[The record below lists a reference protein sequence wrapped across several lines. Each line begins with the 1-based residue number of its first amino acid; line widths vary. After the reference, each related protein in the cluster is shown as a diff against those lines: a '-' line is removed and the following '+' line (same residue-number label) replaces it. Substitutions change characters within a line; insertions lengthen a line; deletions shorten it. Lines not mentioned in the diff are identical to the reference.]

1 MSSEAFY
8 ELGADSEVAPQ
19 VQLGYRYPGCREPA
33 RIGRRA
39 RFHSGAVVYA
49 DTVIGDHF
57 SCGHNA
63 TIRAECTIGDRV
75 VILHGSTLEG
85 RVTIG
90 TGVKIMAHVYI
101 PSTTTI
107 GNMVFIGP
115 GTNLLNAKLP
125 MRKAGV
131 QGPMIGNHVVIGGGV
146 TIGPGVTIGDNAFIA
161 AGAVVMKDVPP
172 NSLALGCP
180 AQVRPLPAEFGA
192 GNDPAQI
199 FGGADLWD
207 QRPNPEPWPEGF
219 DPSAEA

>member
-1 MSSEAFY
+1 MHDDPRY
-8 ELGADSEVAPQ
+8 EIGPEGEIAPN
-19 VQLGYRYPGCREPA
+19 VILGYTYPGWREPA

-39 RFHSGAVVYA
+39 RFHSGSVVYA

-63 TIRAECTIGDRV
+63 TVRAECTIGDRV
-75 VILHGSTLEG
+75 VILHGCTLEG
-85 RVTIG
+85 RITIG

-107 GNMVFIGP
+107 GNLVFIGP
-115 GTNLLNAKLP
+115 GTTLLNAKLP

-131 QGPMIGNHVVIGGGV
+131 QGPTIGNHVMIGGGA

-172 NSLALGCP
+172 NSLAMGCP
-180 AQVRPLPAEFGA
+180 ARVQPLPTEFGE

-207 QRPNPEPWPEGF
+207 QRPNPDPWPEGF
-219 DPSAEA
+219 EA